1 MLRRTKLPSLKLVLW
16 NMEWMNDLFVSN
28 DEPPAFRPDDAV
40 PAHHSRATVR
50 KRRDHLAGA
59 LDELSPDIVV
69 IVEGPNRPQELQLSF
84 DEDVEGEWR
93 KGVQVTKGMSQCVA
107 GGLRV
112 RPS

>member
-16 NMEWMNDLFVSN
+16 NMEWIDDLFVSN
-28 DEPPAFRPDDAV
+28 EGPSAFRPDDTV
-40 PAHHSRATVR
+40 PVHHSRATVW

-69 IVEGPNRPQELQLSF
+69 IVEGPNRPQELQRFF
-84 DEDVEGEWR
+84 DADVEGEWR
-93 KGVQVTKGMSQCVA
+93 TGVWVTKGMSQCVA
-107 GGLRV
+107 GGLRI